1 MLHCVVRV
9 VVVVLVVV
17 EREVLVVVYCGGL
30 LTRQAL

>member
-1 MLHCVVRV
+1 MLYCVVR

-30 LTRQAL
+30 LTRQAV